1 MPKSQTPHPL
11 GRRARILLTSVFGPY
26 AQDDEYGSR
35 RINPME
41 LYQNQVTRIQG
52 GFSLRM
58 FHPSF
63 ALRMLQ
69 ANIDAPCTVLDYPT
83 LEDFTRE
90 IRDHEY
96 DIVGISSI
104 VPTMLLEFIVVH
116 SAAFTGQVIVGAAA
130 RAAKVRSLVGMGL
143 FYSLFAGGIGAAF
156 HTAWPLVAFWL
167 LMLNRMS
174 GVLLGQAV
182 ELVPGAEPN
191 PKVTRPEDLPYIELL
206 LRV

>member
-1 MPKSQTPHPL
+1 MIAANPNLGRNLMPKSQIPHPL

-69 ANIDAPCTVLDYPT
+69 ANIDAPAPSLITRRSKTSPGRSGTTNTTSWGSAPSCPT
-83 LEDFTRE
+83 R
-90 IRDHEY
+90 
-96 DIVGISSI
+96 
-104 VPTMLLEFIVVH
+104 
-116 SAAFTGQVIVGAAA
+116 A
-130 RAAKVRSLVGMGL
+130 R
-143 FYSLFAGGIGAAF
+143 
-156 HTAWPLVAFWL
+156 
-167 LMLNRMS
+167 
-174 GVLLGQAV
+174 
-182 ELVPGAEPN
+182 
-191 PKVTRPEDLPYIELL
+191 
-206 LRV
+206 